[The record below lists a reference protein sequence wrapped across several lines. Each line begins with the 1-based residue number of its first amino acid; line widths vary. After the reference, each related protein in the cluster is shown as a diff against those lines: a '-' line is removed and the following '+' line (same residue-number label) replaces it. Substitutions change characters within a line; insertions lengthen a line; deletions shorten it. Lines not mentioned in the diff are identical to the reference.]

1 MNPIYSEALSTVRR
15 NEKLTDMIRSDLET
29 LNPDTLT
36 GAGVLLDAIGD
47 LYRASNNK
55 SASASKQKLATEAK
69 KAIATVRT
77 IVQRESLAML
87 DVKVGAK
94 YYKKTDTVCWQYVV
108 AKQSDKRDI
117 LTTLGKA
124 LDNDDAL
131 SDGLLEQIA
140 DAIQAIVSDALD
152 DELANVI
159 DIAA

>member
-1 MNPIYSEALSTVRR
+1 MNPIYSEALSTVRK
-15 NEKLTDMIRSDLET
+15 NEKLTDMIRSELET

-47 LYRASNNK
+47 KDICRAP
-55 SASASKQKLATEAK
+55 A
-69 KAIATVRT
+69 
-77 IVQRESLAML
+77 
-87 DVKVGAK
+87 GAL
-94 YYKKTDTVCWQYVV
+94 Q
-108 AKQSDKRDI
+108 I
-117 LTTLGKA
+117 
-124 LDNDDAL
+124 